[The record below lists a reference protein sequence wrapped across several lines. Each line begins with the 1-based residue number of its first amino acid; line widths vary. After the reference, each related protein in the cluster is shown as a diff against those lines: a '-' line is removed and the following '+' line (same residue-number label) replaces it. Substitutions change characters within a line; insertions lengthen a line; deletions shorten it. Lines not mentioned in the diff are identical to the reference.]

1 MCGEAKIIG
10 ATQEVEGGPALH
22 LENVQSTL
30 SSKIGH
36 V

>member
-10 ATQEVEGGPALH
+10 ATQEVEGGPALR
-22 LENVQSTL
+22 LENGQRTR